1 MKTSTCLVL
10 AVAVVLSLATG
21 CRTASPKVTPLD
33 RSGAGPDGLKATGPN
48 DAPPLT
54 GATGVTGAEVAS
66 TDLPNEDKLAGRDL
80 DRQAFAAQTVYFEYD
95 RSTVRAGEAPKL
107 EQIAKAL
114 KDKGSDYDLLIEGHC
129 DERGTEEYNRA
140 LGERRALAVRELLI
154 KSGVDASHLF
164 TRSFRKDMP
173 ANPGH
178 EETAWSRN
186 RRGEFVLVLPKK
198 ITTTQNTK

>member
-10 AVAVVLSLATG
+10 AVAVVISLATG
-21 CRTASPKVTPLD
+21 CRTASPKLTPLQPD
-33 RSGAGPDGLKATGPN
+33 RSGAGKDGLVSTGPN
-48 DAPPLT
+48 DVAPLVRP
-54 GATGVTGAEVAS
+54 GAEVISA
-66 TDLPNEDKLAGRDL
+66 DLPNEDKLAGRDL

-95 RSTVRAGEAPKL
+95 RATVRAGEASKL
-107 EQIAKAL
+107 DQIAKAL
-114 KDKGSDYDLLIEGHC
+114 KAKGSDYDLLIEGHC

-154 KSGVDASHLF
+154 QSGVDAGQVF
-164 TRSFRKDMP
+164 TRSFGKDMP

-178 EETAWSRN
+178 EESAWSRN